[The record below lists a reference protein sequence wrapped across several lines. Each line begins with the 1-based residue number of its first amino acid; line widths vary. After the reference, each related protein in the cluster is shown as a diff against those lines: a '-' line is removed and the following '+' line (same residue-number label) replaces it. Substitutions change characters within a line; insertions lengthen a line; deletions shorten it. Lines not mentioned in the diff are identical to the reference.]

1 MIEGPLLWFLN
12 RGSGILLMVLMT
24 VTVVLGVLAMGGR
37 PGRGVP
43 RFVTQA
49 VHRNLALLSVV
60 ALVAHVVTAVM
71 DEFVDIRWW
80 HAVVPAGAGF
90 EPLWVG
96 LGTLAVD
103 LVLVVVVT
111 SLVRT
116 RLSHRAWRSVHY
128 LAWVAWLL
136 GVAHGIGVGTDIE
149 SRTLWA
155 IAPTLLC
162 IVAVVIAAGVRLTH
176 AVTHHEP
183 ERSPA

>member
-24 VTVVLGVLAMGGR
+24 VTVALGVLAMGGR
-37 PGRGVP
+37 PGRAVP

-60 ALVAHVVTAVM
+60 ALVTHVVTAVM

-80 HAVVPAGAGF
+80 HAVVPVGAGF

-103 LVLVVVVT
+103 LILLVVVT
-111 SLVRT
+111 SLLRT
-116 RLSHRAWRSVHY
+116 RLTHRGWRGVHY
-128 LAWVAWLL
+128 LAWLAWLL
-136 GVAHGIGVGTDIE
+136 GMAHGLAVGTDIE
-149 SRTLWA
+149 SRTPWA
-155 IAPTLLC
+155 IAPTLAC
-162 IVAVVIAAGVRLTH
+162 IVVVALAAGVRLIH
-176 AVTHHEP
+176 VVTHLT